1 MTISIFIWYWNLVL
15 NRFQKKPY
23 AAPLW
28 IKYTPIGVVILSKK
42 DRRDECQ
49 IIYYFRLDCFRSF
62 FFFHFFIL
70 FFSLNNDSPK
80 CLYIILNTITHHAG
94 NRLTRARAGAV
105 RFAYAGTLRSHA
117 GPVVVRE
124 SYRERIRRRM
134 PSAWTRVDPRE
145 SYFIPRRDIGRL
157 KIAESAVRTVCAQ
170 HALSWDQSPRTARPA
185 IIFVVGPERAPPGG
199 LRNLAPRPPC
209 GDRPADKNQK

>member
-62 FFFHFFIL
+62 FFFSFFHSF
-70 FFSLNNDSPK
+70 FFSQQRFPKVSIHYSQHNNPSRGQPPYARARGCSSFRLRGDAPFSRG
-80 CLYIILNTITHHAG
+80 AG
-94 NRLTRARAGAV
+94 RRTRELPREDPPSDAVCVDARWSAWIVFYPAAGYRALKNSGIRGSNCVRAARTLVRSIASNRSARDYFRRRTRARAA
-105 RFAYAGTLRSHA
+105 RRITKSGTA
-117 GPVVVRE
+117 
-124 SYRERIRRRM
+124 
-134 PSAWTRVDPRE
+134 
-145 SYFIPRRDIGRL
+145 
-157 KIAESAVRTVCAQ
+157 SAVR
-170 HALSWDQSPRTARPA
+170 
-185 IIFVVGPERAPPGG
+185 GPTGR
-199 LRNLAPRPPC
+199 
-209 GDRPADKNQK
+209 